1 MFLKGFRDKSNQKFI
16 KKLLNNKPPTV
27 VANELQTIGVLLNFN
42 EFNDFEAFR
51 KLFKELELTSPKCR
65 VAAFIEDEKE
75 ITSTWNTY
83 FIPKN
88 IGWNGKIESVD
99 LETFIN
105 ADFDVLISYY
115 NQSRVELNLIT
126 VLSKA
131 KFKIG
136 LTNVDDRF
144 YDLIINLKVDQF
156 NIFKTELKKYLN
168 ILKLI

>member
-16 KKLLNNKPPTV
+16 KKLLNNKPPAV
-27 VANELQTIGVLLNFN
+27 VANELHTIGVLLNFN
-42 EFNDFEAFR
+42 EFNDFEVFR

-65 VAAFIEDEKE
+65 VAAFIEDEKQ

-105 ADFDVLISYY
+105 ANFDVLISYY
-115 NQSRVELNLIT
+115 NQSQVELNLIT
-126 VLSKA
+126 LLSKA

-136 LTNVDDRF
+136 LTNVDDRL
-144 YDLIINLKVDQF
+144 YDLIINVNTSQF
-156 NIFKTELKKYLN
+156 NIFKTELKKYLK